1 MYTYEDRL
9 RAIRLYIKLGKRV
22 GLTIRQLGY
31 PTENALKGWYRE
43 YEERGDLPTGYARQP
58 MYSQAQKDRAVDHYL
73 EHGRC
78 IVATIKALGY
88 PSRDLLSAWIEQVY
102 PQGRARVTGRVP
114 ELAPEAK
121 QSAVIA
127 LCMRSA
133 SAQSVADDVGVSRG
147 SLYKW
152 KNQLLSHDAPVPMK
166 RQQDAPASPDR
177 AELEQQVEALRG
189 DIRRLQLEKDLLKKA
204 NELLKKEL
212 GIDRQELTNREKTQL
227 VDALRAT
234 YALAELLCELDL
246 PRSSYFYHRARL
258 KMSDKYADV
267 RQAMTDIFERNYRC
281 YGYRRIHASLSD
293 RSLSISEKV
302 IRRLMKQECLVA
314 ATSKRRRYGSY
325 MGEISPAPDNLLN
338 RDFSADAPNE
348 KWLTDITEFQIP
360 AGKVYL
366 SPMIDCFDGL
376 VVSWSIG
383 TRPNAELVNT
393 MLDAAIDKVA
403 GIFRLHVHRQG
414 GRIGPADD
422 DRASLFQERDHH
434 RIAIGD
440 VVLERQVTRRGA
452 RALDAIG
459 VLDRDR
465 NPMQWAAWFARGPGT
480 ISLVGLSKRLRLVE
494 RHDGVVSGVVFLDL
508 RKVSL
513 GSLPRGHFS
522 SAKHGG
528 QLAG

>member
-1 MYTYEDRL
+1 MYSYEDRV
-9 RAIRLYIKLGKRV
+9 RAVRLYIKLGKRV

-58 MYSQAQKDRAVDHYL
+58 MYSQAQKDRAVEHYL

-78 IVATIKALGY
+78 IVATIRALGY

-102 PQGRARVTGRVP
+102 PQGHARATGRVP

-127 LCMRSA
+127 LCMRPA
-133 SAQSVADDVGVSRG
+133 SAQAVADDVGVSRG

-152 KNQLLSHDAPVPMK
+152 KNQLLGHEASVPMK

-177 AELEQQVEALRG
+177 AELEQQVEALRR

-234 YALAELLCELDL
+234 YPLAELLCELDL

-258 KMSDKYADV
+258 EMADKYADV

-293 RSLSISEKV
+293 QSVSISEKV
-302 IRRLMKQECLVA
+302 IRRLMKQESLVA

-366 SPMIDCFDGL
+366 SPMIDCFDGM

-403 GIFRLHVHRQG
+403 ASGDRPMVHSDRGGHYRWPGWLTRITEAKLVRSMSRKGCSPDNAACEGFFGRLKTEMFF
-414 GRIGPADD
+414 A
-422 DRASLFQERDHH
+422 RDWLSTT
-434 RIAIGD
+434 IEDFVA
-440 VVLERQVTRRGA
+440 
-452 RALDAIG
+452 ALDAYIRWYNE
-459 VLDRDR
+459 VR
-465 NPMQWAAWFARGPGT
+465 
-480 ISLVGLSKRLRLVE
+480 IKS
-494 RHDGVVSGVVFLDL
+494 
-508 RKVSL
+508 SL
-513 GSLPRGHFS
+513 GFRSPAEHRRSLG
-522 SAKHGG
+522 
-528 QLAG
+528 LAA